1 MSKVKMNEGSLKAL
15 RLPELQAKYAEIVG
29 EPTRTPNKAWLV
41 RKILEAAKTRA
52 ATAKQK
58 SAASTTTTSTKT
70 MSVEELQARHQELL
84 GRPTGST
91 NVAYLRW
98 RLRQAERG
106 LIRVG
111 SEPRVAH
118 GADDILVL
126 PLRMPATVVERMDE
140 ARRRIGL
147 ASRAELFRRAL
158 HRYFVESGEREVA
171 DFLLL
176 RGDGGTSAGA
186 LPISEARS

>member
-1 MSKVKMNEGSLKAL
+1 MSEVKMSEESLKVL

-41 RKILEAAKTRA
+41 RKILEAATA
-52 ATAKQK
+52 AKKQT
-58 SAASTTTTSTKT
+58 AASKTHSSTKS
-70 MSVEELQARHQELL
+70 MSVEELQARHHALI

-91 NVAYLRW
+91 DVAYLRW

-111 SEPRVAH
+111 SESRVAH
-118 GADDILVL
+118 DADDILVL
-126 PLRMPATVVERMDE
+126 PLRMPAPVVERMDE
-140 ARRRIGL
+140 ARRRLGL

-158 HRYFVESGEREVA
+158 HGYFVESGEREVA
-171 DFLLL
+171 ELLL
-176 RGDGGTSAGA
+176 RGADGAGTGA
-186 LPISEARS
+186 MSDARS

>member
-1 MSKVKMNEGSLKAL
+1 MSKVKMSEEFLKAL

-52 ATAKQK
+52 TTAKK
-58 SAASTTTTSTKT
+58 KPAAPQTTVSTKT
-70 MSVEELQARHQELL
+70 MSIEELQARHQEII

-91 NVAYLRW
+91 DVAYLRW

-111 SEPRVAH
+111 SEPRAAH
-118 GADDILVL
+118 GTDDILVL
-126 PLRMPATVVERMDE
+126 PLRMAAPVVERIDE
-140 ARRRIGL
+140 ARRRLGL

-158 HRYFVESGEREVA
+158 HRYFVESGELIEPLVHQNDTWEPA
-171 DFLLL
+171 TL
-176 RGDGGTSAGA
+176 AA
-186 LPISEARS
+186 KWEH

>member
-1 MSKVKMNEGSLKAL
+1 MSAVKMTQESLKVL

-41 RKILEAAKTRA
+41 RKILEAPKMRA
-52 ATAKQK
+52 ATAKTK
-58 SAASTTTTSTKT
+58 PASSKTSTSKKGT
-70 MSVEELQARHQELL
+70 SIAELQARHQELI

-91 NVAYLRW
+91 DVAYLRW

-111 SEPRVAH
+111 SKPRVALD
-118 GADDILVL
+118 ADDILVM
-126 PLRMPATVVERMDE
+126 PLRMPVPIVERMDD
-140 ARRRIGL
+140 ARRRLGL

-158 HRYFVESGEREVA
+158 HGYFVESGEREVA
-171 DFLLL
+171 ELLL
-176 RGDGGTSAGA
+176 RGAGA
-186 LPISEARS
+186 MSDARS

>member
-1 MSKVKMNEGSLKAL
+1 MSKVKMNEESLKAL

-41 RKILEAAKTRA
+41 RKILEAAKTRT
-52 ATAKQK
+52 ATARKTP
-58 SAASTTTTSTKT
+58 AASKTATSTKT
-70 MSVEELQARHQELL
+70 MSVEELQARHQELI

-91 NVAYLRW
+91 DVAYLRW

-111 SEPRVAH
+111 SEPRAAH
-118 GADDILVL
+118 ADDDILVL
-126 PLRMPATVVERMDE
+126 PLRMPAPVVERMDA
-140 ARRRIGL
+140 ARRRLGL

-158 HRYFVESGEREVA
+158 HGYFVESGEREVA
-171 DFLLL
+171 DLLLL
-176 RGDGGTSAGA
+176 RGDGDTGAGA
-186 LPISEARS
+186 APISEARS

>member
-1 MSKVKMNEGSLKAL
+1 MTKVKMNEESLKGL

-41 RKILEAAKTRA
+41 RKILGAAKTHV
-52 ATAKQK
+52 ATAKK
-58 SAASTTTTSTKT
+58 KPAASKKT
-70 MSVEELQARHQELL
+70 ISVVELQARHEEVI

-91 NVAYLRW
+91 DVAYLRW

-111 SEPRVAH
+111 SESRVAH
-118 GADDILVL
+118 GTDDIPVL

-140 ARRRIGL
+140 ARRRLGL

-158 HRYFVESGEREVA
+158 HGYLVESGEREVA
-171 DFLLL
+171 ELLL
-176 RGDGGTSAGA
+176 RGVGAEVAGTGA
-186 LPISEARS
+186 MSDARS

>member
-1 MSKVKMNEGSLKAL
+1 MSKVKMNEESLKAL
-15 RLPELQAKYAEIVG
+15 RLPGLQAKYAEIVG

-41 RKILEAAKTRA
+41 RKILEAAKKRA
-52 ATAKQK
+52 TVAKKQTAAPKT
-58 SAASTTTTSTKT
+58 STSTKT
-70 MSVEELQARHQELL
+70 MSVEELQARHQELI

-91 NVAYLRW
+91 DLAYLRW

-111 SEPRVAH
+111 SEPRAAH
-118 GADDILVL
+118 AAADILVL
-126 PLRMPATVVERMDE
+126 PLRMPAPVVERMDE
-140 ARRRIGL
+140 ARRRLGL

-176 RGDGGTSAGA
+176 RGDGGTGAGA
-186 LPISEARS
+186 APISEARS